1 MAPIQWSVP
10 REVVHPPKR
19 KPTTVETAIIEG
31 HPDRFTLYQSSPTM
45 RSMWS
50 LHDAAGATHFLFA
63 IGWEQARSVA
73 GARIVEILRKGQRTK
88 KPRRAS
94 RR

>member
-1 MAPIQWSVP
+1 MIQWSEP
-10 REVVHPPKR
+10 REIVFPPKR
-19 KPTTVETAIIEG
+19 KSTTVETAIVEG
-31 HPDRFTLYQSSPTM
+31 HPDRFTLYLSSPTM

-50 LHDAAGATHFLFA
+50 LRDTAGATYFLYA
-63 IGWEQARSVA
+63 IGWEQAREVA
-73 GARIVEILRKGQRTK
+73 GARIIEILRLRTK